1 MALSYLLS
9 TVITFLLILL
19 AIAFFTLLERKVL
32 GYIQI
37 RKGPNKVGIIGLPQ
51 PFADALKLFAKE
63 QAHPTMTNFTPF
75 YVAPILRLTLA
86 LLLWA
91 LFPSAAPSVI
101 LPFSILLFLCI
112 SSVNVY
118 STLGAGWSSNSKYAL
133 IGALRGVAQTIS
145 YEVRISLILLSSL
158 LLIQS
163 YNLSTPPFFLTSTAG
178 LILIPIFLI
187 WLVTMLAETNRTP
200 FDHAE
205 GESELVSGFNTEYS
219 RGPFA
224 LIFIAE
230 YTSILAIRIFSAAIF
245 TPSFNIIIF
254 SSIFFCSK
262 VLFLAFAFIWIRG
275 TLPRMRY
282 DRLIS
287 LTWKTFL
294 PSVLAFLTILTPL
307 IIILWFCAGMNG

>member
-1 MALSYLLS
+1 MPLPYLLS
-9 TVITFLLILL
+9 TLITFLLILL
-19 AIAFFTLLERKVL
+19 GIAFFTLLERKIL

-51 PFADALKLFAKE
+51 PFADALKLFTKE
-63 QAHPTMTNFTPF
+63 QAHPTITNYTPF
-75 YVAPILRLTLA
+75 YVAPALRLILA

-91 LFPSAAPSVI
+91 IFPSCTPSLI
-101 LPFSILLFLCI
+101 LPFGALLFLCV
-112 SSVNVY
+112 SRLNVY
-118 STLGAGWSSNSKYAL
+118 SILTAGWSSNSKYAL

-158 LLIQS
+158 LLIRS
-163 YNLSTPPFFLTSTAG
+163 YNLLIPSFLFLAPLCT
-178 LILIPIFLI
+178 ILIPLFLM

-205 GESELVSGFNTEYS
+205 GESELVSGFNTEYR

-230 YTSILAIRIFSAAIF
+230 YTRILAMRMFTAAIF
-245 TPSFNIIIF
+245 TPRINIPF
-254 SSIFFCSK
+254 LGGVFFCFK
-262 VLFLAFAFIWIRG
+262 VLMAAFSFIWVRG
-275 TLPRMRY
+275 TLPRIRY
-282 DRLIS
+282 DRLMD

-294 PSVLAFLTILTPL
+294 PAVLAFLVVLIPL
-307 IIILWFCAGMNG
+307 STLL